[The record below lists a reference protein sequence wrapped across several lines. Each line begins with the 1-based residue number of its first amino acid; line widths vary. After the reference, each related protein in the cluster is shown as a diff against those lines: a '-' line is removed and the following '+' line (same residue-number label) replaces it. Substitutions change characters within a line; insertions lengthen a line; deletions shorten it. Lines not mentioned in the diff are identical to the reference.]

1 MIATPAYMSPEQVA
15 GDAALD
21 GRSDQYSLAC
31 VLYEMLAGRPP
42 FDGPPVQAVLAR
54 LSIELPA
61 PIRTA
66 RPSVPD
72 ALERAVLK
80 ALAKVPAD
88 RFGTISQFADAVRAR
103 DQAAAVE
110 GDAESIA
117 VLPFANLSADSEC

>member
-1 MIATPAYMSPEQVA
+1 GIRRARTVARIEPLTGIGAMIGTPAYMSPEQVA

-21 GRSDQYSLAC
+21 GRSDQYSLGC

-42 FDGPPVQAVLAR
+42 FDGPTVQAVLAR

-72 ALERAVLK
+72 ALARAALK

-88 RFGTISQFADAVRAR
+88 RVPTTSQFADDVPAR
-103 DQAAAVE
+103 
-110 GDAESIA
+110 
-117 VLPFANLSADSEC
+117 